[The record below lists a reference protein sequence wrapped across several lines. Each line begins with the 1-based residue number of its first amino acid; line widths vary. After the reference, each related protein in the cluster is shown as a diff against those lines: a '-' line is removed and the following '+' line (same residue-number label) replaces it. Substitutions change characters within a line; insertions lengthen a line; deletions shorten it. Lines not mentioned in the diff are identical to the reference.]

1 MLEVENI
8 QVYRG
13 KVLVMKDVSF
23 QIKEGETV
31 FLIGPNGAGKTT
43 CMETISGIVQT
54 STGRILFLKERIDCV
69 KPHIIARKGLT
80 LVPQGRRLF
89 ADQNVLDNLRL
100 GHIVRAKD
108 RDFAKSVE
116 MVFNLFP
123 VLEDRK
129 YQVAGTM
136 SGGEQQMLA
145 IARSLMAKPR
155 LLLCDELS
163 LGLAPLMVDLVF
175 EKLGEL
181 RNLGTSMLIVE
192 QFTTKVFKIA
202 SRGYLMRLG
211 EIYLQG
217 DTETMLHDKRIRGA
231 YLTE

>member
-1 MLEVENI
+1 MLEVQDI

-23 QIKEGETV
+23 QVKAGETV

-43 CMETISGIVQT
+43 CMESISGIVQT
-54 STGRILFLKERIDCV
+54 SSGRIRFLEERIDCL
-69 KPHIIARKGLT
+69 KPHIIARKGLV
-80 LVPQGRRLF
+80 LIPQGRRLF

-108 RDFAKSVE
+108 RDFTKSVE

-123 VLEDRK
+123 ILEDRK

-145 IARSLMAKPR
+145 IARSLMAKPK

-181 RNLGTSMLIVE
+181 RTLGTSMLIVE
-192 QFTTKVFKIA
+192 QFTTKVFEIA
-202 SRGYLMRLG
+202 SRGYVMRLG

-217 DTETMLHDKRIRGA
+217 DTEMMLHDKRIRGA